1 MILNR
6 ARANADAL
14 KIKVPHD
21 SVDMI
26 LARLRSI
33 RADRRE
39 GANAWV
45 VKPIAKKQRDMLSL
59 LGLPLI
65 PKTLRQP
72 SLFRDQ
78 VTGSSGQEKRLGT
91 QPVQAFNFLRFQV
104 FITNYKTAVFVIFG
118 GEGGIR
124 TFSLTPIKYQ

>member
-14 KIKVPHD
+14 KIKVPND

-45 VKPIAKKQRDMLSL
+45 VKPIAKKAAGYALAAWFAADSKNSPATLS
-59 LGLPLI
+59 
-65 PKTLRQP
+65 
-72 SLFRDQ
+72 F
-78 VTGSSGQEKRLGT
+78 
-91 QPVQAFNFLRFQV
+91 
-104 FITNYKTAVFVIFG
+104 
-118 GEGGIR
+118 
-124 TFSLTPIKYQ
+124 